1 MPSLFKRKIILLVC
15 HFIILQCNN
24 ELREREGERD
34 SNKDIILLDKRYSL
48 INYKKNIDIYSHI
61 KELNQLKNL
70 NGNYKN
76 FITNEDANDLQFY
89 LKFICYGVLFI
100 SFISILL
107 IFFDCMENKKI
118 TRQYNLSSNQKVN
131 DEYKKLKNTY
141 ITKGTF
147 LFSLFIMKYIY
158 PLANIINMYNYDYP
172 RYLRFGINVIR
183 FLFITILT
191 IEVHIFIKP
200 KIEEIICYILTFVT
214 FLISHFI
221 SDLLIRYLLDF
232 IIIRRN
238 IIKPQL
244 ENLRKYVYYNIK
256 KDVLFNSKW
265 HALRIRMLTYFRICG
280 NSILIK
286 KKMDKYGKYVNN
298 KQFNIKGNLPEK
310 INNSIHQDDDKD
322 FNDNRLSERLLP
334 PQNYSKNS
342 VRVSA
347 NSLPNNKAINRN
359 SIPKMNDNSN
369 NNFSIVKGCEPFSF
383 SRFGINNMKLKTVKK
398 IENIRNRYIM
408 AKNIK
413 FDDASDDEANLK
425 TYDNLEIEALE
436 NYTYISTDEMI
447 NKLNNSNINS
457 NKVFLNIFRNI
468 ILLILFL
475 LVIIGIYLSYLLIV
489 KIEKE
494 KEKGTNIFI
503 FFLIGLFIS
512 DFFIYYIISLFIA
525 IRLPK
530 LYGYKK
536 KNWFNKL
543 LFKIFIEKYIVY
555 FYRIRLLLIKYHK
568 EFEFINK

>member
-1 MPSLFKRKIILLVC
+1 
-15 HFIILQCNN
+15 
-24 ELREREGERD
+24 
-34 SNKDIILLDKRYSL
+34 
-48 INYKKNIDIYSHI
+48 
-61 KELNQLKNL
+61 
-70 NGNYKN
+70 
-76 FITNEDANDLQFY
+76 
-89 LKFICYGVLFI
+89 
-100 SFISILL
+100 
-107 IFFDCMENKKI
+107 
-118 TRQYNLSSNQKVN
+118 
-131 DEYKKLKNTY
+131 
-141 ITKGTF
+141 
-147 LFSLFIMKYIY
+147 
-158 PLANIINMYNYDYP
+158 
-172 RYLRFGINVIR
+172 
-183 FLFITILT
+183 LFITILT
-191 IEVHIFIKP
+191 IEVYIFIEG
-200 KIEEIICYILTFVT
+200 KIEETICYILTFAA

-221 SDLLIRYLLDF
+221 SDLLIRDLLDF

-244 ENLRKYVYYNIK
+244 ENLRKYVYYTIK

-286 KKMDKYGKYVNN
+286 KKIDKYGKYVNN

-342 VRVSA
+342 VRVSV
-347 NSLPNNKAINRN
+347 NSIPNNKAINRN
-359 SIPKMNDNSN
+359 SMPKLADNSN

-408 AKNIK
+408 AKNMK

-468 ILLILFL
+468 ILLILYL
-475 LVIIGIYLSYLLIV
+475 LVILGIYLSFLLME
-489 KIEKE
+489 KKE
-494 KEKGTNIFI
+494 KEEGKKEGKEEGKEEEKPYFIFI
-503 FFLIGLFIS
+503 LIGLFIS
-512 DFFIYYIISLFIA
+512 DFLIYYIISLFIA